1 MPVEYNLSHE
11 ETVSGWDFVMDQVLD
26 NCEEYVLIIAPAVDK
41 SEILMID
48 EKSSSKVLHRICIN
62 AIHDRIHDIIDEQEV
77 VMIDNGFIT
86 QGLEDIIGL
95 CIIAAQS
102 QEYFSFGIARDWFK
116 DKIDQNRVLM
126 IGKNQNYGSSW
137 SIMRPTSITDV
148 IHTKIHRII
157 SLLDGVER
165 KYESILDSFE
175 DSMNYCVFCILR
187 MQLEGVAHEI
197 ALDFSCRSD
206 YNSL

>member
-1 MPVEYNLSHE
+1 MPVEFNLSHE
-11 ETVSGWDFVMDQVLD
+11 ETVSGWDFVMGQVLD
-26 NCEEYVLIIAPAVDK
+26 NYEEYVSIVAPVVDK
-41 SEILMID
+41 AEILMID
-48 EKSSSKVLHRICIN
+48 EKSASEALHRICIN
-62 AIHDRIHDIIDEQEV
+62 AIHDRIHDIIDEQEVGMIDQEV

-95 CIIAAQS
+95 CIIATQS
-102 QEYFSFGIARDWFK
+102 KEYFSFGSTHDWFK

-148 IHTKIHRII
+148 IHTKIHRVI

-187 MQLEGVAHEI
+187 MQLEE
-197 ALDFSCRSD
+197 
-206 YNSL
+206 